1 MSQRIWCNGR
11 VMDAEELR
19 VSPFDRGLTIGLG
32 LFETLLAIDG
42 RPVFFDRH
50 WARHAAACRRFG
62 WTAPDPGRL
71 REAIGNLL
79 RENKLGSGFGR
90 VRWFQTAGG
99 GALDQL
105 QTGADAL
112 TLLTATAAAPVPDS
126 VALTLCPWTRNER
139 SPLAGLKTASY
150 AENALALADARAKG
164 FDESLWINGQGE
176 ICEASTA
183 NVFAVIDGCGFTPPA
198 SSGCLP
204 GVTRAWVLEAAPRLG
219 LAMEERVLSPADLAR
234 ADELF
239 LTSATRGVVPVSRLD
254 DQEWNIPGEWTGV
267 LRAAWRKAIYE
278 SATH

>member
-1 MSQRIWCNGR
+1 
-11 VMDAEELR
+11 MDAAELR

-50 WARHAAACRRFG
+50 WARHAAACRRLG
-62 WTAPDPGRL
+62 WDAPDPEWL
-71 REAIGNLL
+71 RESMGNLL
-79 RENKLGSGFGR
+79 MENGLCSVPGR
-90 VRWFQTAGG
+90 IRWFQTAGG

-105 QTGADAL
+105 RAGADAL

-126 VALTLCPWTRNER
+126 LALTICPWTRNKR

-164 FDESLWINGQGE
+164 FDESLWINAQGG

-183 NVFAVIDGCGFTPPA
+183 NVFAVIGGRGFTPPV

-204 GVTRAWVLEAAPRLG
+204 GVTRAWVLESAPRLG
-219 LAMEERVLSPADLAR
+219 LMLEERPLSPADLVH
-234 ADELF
+234 ADEVF
-239 LTSATRGVVPVSRLD
+239 LTSATRGVTPVSRLD
-254 DQEWNIPGEWTGV
+254 DREWSTPGEWSNA
-267 LRAAWRKAIYE
+267 LRVAWRQAVSE
-278 SATH
+278 SATR